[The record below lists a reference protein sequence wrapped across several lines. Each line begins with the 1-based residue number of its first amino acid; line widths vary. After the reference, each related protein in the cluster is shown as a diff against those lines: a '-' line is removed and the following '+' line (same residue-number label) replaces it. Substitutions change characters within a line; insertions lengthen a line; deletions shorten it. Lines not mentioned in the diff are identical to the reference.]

1 MGKGSAFRVYFP
13 AAMEGTFTA
22 PVEVPKHRSGSGELI
37 LVVDDESSIRTATSH
52 ALEAFGYRVIT
63 ACDGTDGIAT
73 FLKSA
78 ETPAAVISDMMMPLM
93 DGPSMIQA
101 LQKICPG
108 IPVIGASGLNHQ
120 MQSKVESLG
129 VKHFLRKPYTADALL
144 SALADLLEPASEG

>member
-1 MGKGSAFRVYFP
+1 
-13 AAMEGTFTA
+13 
-22 PVEVPKHRSGSGELI
+22 
-37 LVVDDESSIRTATSH
+37 
-52 ALEAFGYRVIT
+52 
-63 ACDGTDGIAT
+63 
-73 FLKSA
+73 
-78 ETPAAVISDMMMPLM
+78 MMMPLM